1 MSRVLLR
8 ATRQVAL
15 LGAGKRRFSLSAF
28 PSNPVDPSLLWRAE
42 GESKPKEEKELPAP
56 LEETTKPKEEEEQPD
71 PLVET
76 TTKSEGEDLPNDD
89 KTTKELLLFPW
100 RHDTVPIHR
109 VIEGTLE
116 HSTQGHLLSTT
127 DMKPGNSSANAL
139 ATAYMFLDVP
149 FYQFFFFGSWKSELA
164 DSVSWAMTQ
173 AISSLLSKISN
184 GTYVRA

>member
-8 ATRQVAL
+8 ASRQVA
-15 LGAGKRRFSLSAF
+15 LGAGKRRFPLSAF

-42 GESKPKEEKELPAP
+42 SKPKEED
-56 LEETTKPKEEEEQPD
+56 EQPD
-71 PLVET
+71 HPVET
-76 TTKSEGEDLPNDD
+76 KSGEDLNLPNED
-89 KTTKELLLFPW
+89 KTKGLLFPW
-100 RHDTVPIHR
+100 RYDAVPIHR

-116 HSTQGHLLSTT
+116 YKTQGHLLSTT
-127 DMKPGNSSANAL
+127 DMKPGNTTANAL

-184 GTYVRA
+184 GT